1 MMQVLNS
8 REEWLKARAG
18 SIGGSDAAAV
28 LGLSPHMTNVEL
40 WEIKTG
46 RREPKDLSDVPVVAY
61 GTKAEEYL
69 RNLFRLDF
77 PEYVVM
83 YEPNNFVT
91 NGLYPGCHVS
101 LDGRLYDQDGRL
113 GVLEIKTAEIQSA
126 AQKKKWDDGIPQHY
140 YIQLLHEMLITGA
153 EFAVLCAQ
161 LKWTRDGDVLKVT
174 KHYKLEQKDVEPDMQ
189 ILTDAETKF
198 VKCIKHDTPPD
209 LILTAI

>member
-1 MMQVLNS
+1 MMQILSS

-77 PEYVVM
+77 PEYTVM

-91 NGLYPGCHVS
+91 NGAYPGCHVS
-101 LDGRLYDQDGRL
+101 LDGRLYDQAGRL
-113 GVLEIKTAEIQSA
+113 GVLEIKTAKIQSA

-161 LKWTRDGDVLKVT
+161 IKWTRDGDVLKVT
-174 KHYKLEQKDVEPDMQ
+174 RHYKLERKDVEPDMQ

-209 LILTAI
+209 LILATI